1 MTVQKVQRR
10 YYKVSLQLYKDHLIV
25 AFALFDP
32 ANNLWSPLIDISW
45 SDGHSRKSHSLRPA
59 DRFAIE
65 QEAQEFALTLAR
77 SWVDGMQQRRE

>member
-1 MTVQKVQRR
+1 MSVQR
-10 YYKVSLQLYKDHLIV
+10 YKDHIIV

-45 SDGHSRKSHSLRPA
+45 PDGDTRKSHSLRPA

-65 QEAQEFALTLAR
+65 QEAQEFALTLAKT
-77 SWVDGMQQRRE
+77 WVDGVL